1 MFYRIFILFAFL
13 FVVSAHA
20 QQSNKDKVQA
30 QVNETIKKLDWGGLD
45 RYSQIN
51 NKLKVLDNKPDAVF
65 MGNSITEGWSMNL
78 PDFFSENNFINRGI
92 GGQTTPQMLI
102 RFRQDVIN
110 LKPKS
115 VVILAGINDIA
126 INTKFYSIEVIA
138 ENIFSMVELAKANR
152 IIPIICSV
160 LPADKFAWNPN
171 ISPAASVVKLNVL
184 LESYAVQN
192 EVLYLNY
199 FDKMNNDKG
208 GLQDELTYDGV
219 HVTKKGYELMSKLS
233 KEFVLNA
240 IN

>member
-1 MFYRIFILFAFL
+1 MLLTFLCFIP
-13 FVVSAHA
+13 
-20 QQSNKDKVQA
+20 VQA
-30 QVNETIKKLDWGGLD
+30 QENLEEIVKTKVNEVIKNLDWAGIDKYNKQNEL
-45 RYSQIN
+45 QIS
-51 NKLKVLDNKPDAVF
+51 KSSPDAVF
-65 MGNSITEGWSMNL
+65 MGDSITEGWSFFL
-78 PDFFSENNFINRGI
+78 PEFFSNNNYINRGI
-92 GGQTTPQMLI
+92 GGQTTSQMLI

-126 INTKFYSIEVIA
+126 RNNKFYSLEIIA
-138 ENIFSMVELAKANR
+138 ENIFSMVELAKANG

-171 ISPAASVVKLNVL
+171 ILPAASVVKLNLL

-208 GLQDELTYDGV
+208 GLQDELTSDGV

-233 KEFVLNA
+233 KEFVSNA
-240 IN
+240 IK

>member
-1 MFYRIFILFAFL
+1 MFYRILIMLTFL
-13 FVVSAHA
+13 CLSH
-20 QQSNKDKVQA
+20 VQA
-30 QVNETIKKLDWGGLD
+30 QEISEETVNTKVNEALKNLDWAGIDKYNQLNEL
-45 RYSQIN
+45 QIS
-51 NKLKVLDNKPDAVF
+51 KSSPDAVF
-65 MGNSITEGWSMNL
+65 MGDSITEGWSFFL
-78 PDFFSENNFINRGI
+78 PEFFSNNNFINRGI
-92 GGQTTPQMLI
+92 GGQTTSQMLI

-126 INTKFYSIEVIA
+126 NNTKFYSIEVIA
-138 ENIFSMVELAKANR
+138 ENIFSMVELAKANG

-171 ISPAASVVKLNVL
+171 ISPAASVVKLNLL

-208 GLQDELTYDGV
+208 GLQDELTSDGV

-233 KEFVLNA
+233 KEFVSNA
-240 IN
+240 IK

>member
-1 MFYRIFILFAFL
+1 MFYKIFILFVFSL
-13 FVVSAHA
+13 VGSAHA
-20 QQSNKDKVQA
+20 QQPNNDKIQA
-30 QVNETIKKLDWGGLD
+30 QVNEILKTIDWGGLD

-51 NKLKVLDNKPDAVF
+51 NRLKVLENKPNAVF
-65 MGNSITEGWSMNL
+65 MGNSITEGWSMTL

-126 INTKFYSIEVIA
+126 NNTKFYSIEVIA
-138 ENIFSMVELAKANR
+138 ENIFSMVELAKANG
-152 IIPIICSV
+152 ITPIICSV
-160 LPADKFAWNPN
+160 LPADKFGWNPN
-171 ISPAASVVKLNVL
+171 ILPADSVVKLNL
-184 LESYAVQN
+184 LLKTYAVQN

-199 FDKMNNDKG
+199 YDKMNNEKG
-208 GLQDELTYDGV
+208 GLKDEFTNDGV

-233 KEFVLNA
+233 KEFVSNA
-240 IN
+240 IK